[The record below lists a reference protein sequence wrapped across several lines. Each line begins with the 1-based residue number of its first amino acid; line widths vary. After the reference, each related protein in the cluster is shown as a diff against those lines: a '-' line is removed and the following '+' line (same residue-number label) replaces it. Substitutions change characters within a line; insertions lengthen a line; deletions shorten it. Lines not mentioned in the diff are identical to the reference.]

1 MCSIHRTRETNDQGL
16 LVTRDVYT
24 GETFRVCADKNCNV
38 QPQEQVVGLEC
49 YIERYVQSHRIQ
61 LRVCT
66 ANSCAVANW
75 SSAKYPEH

>member
-1 MCSIHRTRETNDQGL
+1 MCSIYRAGETNDQGL
-16 LVTRDVYT
+16 LRRD
-24 GETFRVCADKNCNV
+24 GQVCADKNRSV
-38 QPQEQVVGLEC
+38 QPQEQLQAVGLEC
-49 YIERYVQSHRIQ
+49 YIERYVQTHRIQ